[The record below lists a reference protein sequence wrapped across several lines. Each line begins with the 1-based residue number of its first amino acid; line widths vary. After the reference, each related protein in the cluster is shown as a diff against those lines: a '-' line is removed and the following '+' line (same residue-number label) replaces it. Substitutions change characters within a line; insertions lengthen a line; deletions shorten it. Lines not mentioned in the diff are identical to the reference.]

1 MTLVAEY
8 AAHQSEQAFEMLVSR
23 HVNLVHSAALRQVR
37 DPHLAEDI
45 TQTVFIL
52 LAHKAGSL
60 RQTTI
65 LPGWLYRTT
74 RYVSSAALKVAHRR
88 ERRELEAHQLAMIE
102 QSPPDPVWQQ
112 LAALLDEAMAQLR
125 DKDRD
130 ALVLRYF
137 QNKSLRDVGAAL
149 GVDEYAAQ
157 KRVGRALERLR
168 AVFAKRGAV
177 TTTSIIAS
185 AISANSVQAAPAVLA
200 KAVTAAAVT
209 KGAAAGSSSLA
220 LFKTALKLMA
230 WTKMKTAAV
239 VGAIA
244 LAGIATTTTV
254 VVCNRHSAAAI
265 LSANMERARK
275 GVPTDP
281 TTLSQAEAKSKV
293 LIFRNIRSWGRH
305 PDFEEDLTTMHFSYD
320 VKPSSTMG
328 DTDLSAYDLVIIPGA
343 QWNTGYYR
351 DYANNASKFE
361 SYVSNGGTLLCELNG
376 AEREGITLPGGA
388 RMVMHPAIFNQLLL
402 PEHPILLP
410 LGGRPIRANY
420 ASHGYLTAVPRGA
433 TVLATEMNGPS
444 ADITH
449 PTFVEYA
456 EGAGRVIAACQCF
469 HDQDGSGRGPLMHTA
484 LAYAAV
490 KQWFDPSQLPGGL
503 KTAVTAR

>member
-8 AAHQSEQAFEMLVSR
+8 AAQHSEQAFETLVSR

-60 RQTTI
+60 RQSTI

-74 RYVSSAALKVAHRR
+74 RYVASAAQKMAHRR
-88 ERRELEAHQLAMIE
+88 ERRELEAHQLAMTD

-168 AVFAKRGAV
+168 AIFARRGAV
-177 TTTSIIAS
+177 ASTSIIAS

-209 KGAAAGSSSLA
+209 KGAASGSSTLA
-220 LFKTALKLMA
+220 LFKTVLKLMA
-230 WTKMKTAAV
+230 WTKMKTAAL
-239 VGAIA
+239 VGVIA
-244 LAGIATTTTV
+244 LAGIVTTTTV
-254 VVCNRHSAAAI
+254 IVGSRHTAAAV
-265 LSANMERARK
+265 LSDNVERSRK

-281 TTLSQAEAKSKV
+281 SALDQAVAKSKILV
-293 LIFRNIRSWGRH
+293 FRNIRSWNRH
-305 PDFEEDLTTMHFSYD
+305 PDFEEALTGMHFKFD
-320 VKPSSTMG
+320 VKPSSAMR
-328 DTDLSAYDLVIIPGA
+328 DTDLAGYDLVIIPGA
-343 QWNTGYYR
+343 QWNTGFYR
-351 DYANNASKFE
+351 DYKESAAKFE
-361 SYVSNGGTLLCELNG
+361 TYASDGGTIVYELNG

-388 RMVMHPAIFNQLLL
+388 RMVSHPAIYNQLLV

-410 LGGRPIRANY
+410 MGGKPIHANF
-420 ASHGYLTAVPRGA
+420 ASHGYLAAVPHGA
-433 TVLATEMNGPS
+433 TVLATEVNGPA
-444 ADITH
+444 ADIAH

-456 EGAGRVIAACQCF
+456 EGSGRIIAACQCF
-469 HDQDGSGRGPLMHTA
+469 HDQDGSGRGPMMNTV

-490 KQWFDPSQLPGGL
+490 KQWFDPAQLPGAL
-503 KTAVTAR
+503 KSAVTAR